1 MPPLGPNGESYLL
14 GHPMNV
20 LSPCNSQAGGVS
32 AVNGNS
38 SLYEGGPMT
47 TLQPVG
53 SGNPNGSFL
62 NTRDG
67 MIYSLG
73 SSPPSNSDDSYV
85 MGAHGPLPSIS
96 CSGEWM
102 DHLPPPTND
111 YQTSIPMYHPVNIH
125 DEELEDRDMMMRIED
140 DSLDQTNSDF
150 SDG

>member
-1 MPPLGPNGESYLL
+1 MPPLGPNGESFLL

-20 LSPCNSQAGGVS
+20 LSPCNSQGGGPTV
-32 AVNGNS
+32 VNGNTNIYETG
-38 SLYEGGPMT
+38 SLS

-53 SGNPNGSFL
+53 SLNTNGSFL

-67 MIYSLG
+67 MMYSLT

-85 MGAHGPLPSIS
+85 IGPHGPLATMSCPS
-96 CSGEWM
+96 EWIE
-102 DHLPPPTND
+102 HHPPQGNE
-111 YQTSIPMYHPVNIH
+111 YQTPMSMYPPVNMNE
-125 DEELEDRDMMMRIED
+125 EELEDHDMMLQLDD